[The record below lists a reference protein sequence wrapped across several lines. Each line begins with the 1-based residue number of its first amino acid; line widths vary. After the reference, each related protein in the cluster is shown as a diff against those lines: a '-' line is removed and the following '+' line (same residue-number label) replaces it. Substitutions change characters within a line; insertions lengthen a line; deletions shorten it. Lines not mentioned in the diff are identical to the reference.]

1 MNTIDKKRQRVFH
14 LMLLL
19 PVVVLFV
26 FNYLPIFGIVIA
38 FQDYQPGLGFFE
50 SRWVGLDNF
59 KTLALLPD
67 FVPTL
72 RNTLLIALFKIIGN
86 LVIPIIFALMLNEL
100 RIKWFK
106 KTVQTVTYLPY
117 FLSWVV
123 LGGILLDFLSQ
134 GNTAGDA
141 GLMNRALLGMGLID
155 TPISFLGDKNVFPA
169 TVIISDVWKNF
180 GYNTIVFLAALTNV
194 NPSLYEASAIDGA
207 GRWKQTWHVTLPGIT
222 PIIIL
227 MTVLSIG
234 SILNAGF
241 EQIFVLYSPS
251 VYETGDII
259 DTLVYR
265 LGLVDS
271 QFSLSAAVGVF
282 KSVISG
288 ILILISYKLADK
300 YAGYRV
306 F

>member
-1 MNTIDKKRQRVFH
+1 MNSIDKSRQRVFH

-19 PVVVLFV
+19 PVLILFI

-38 FQDYQPGLGFFE
+38 FQNYQPGLGFLK
-50 SRWVGLDNF
+50 SDWVGFDNF

-67 FVPTL
+67 FMPAL
-72 RNTLLIALFKIIGN
+72 RNTLVIAVFKIIGN
-86 LVIPIIFALMLNEL
+86 LVFPVAFALMINEL
-100 RIKWFK
+100 RVKWFK
-106 KTVQTVTYLPY
+106 KTVQTITYLPY

-134 GNTAGDA
+134 GNTASDA
-141 GLMNRALLGMGLID
+141 GLMNSVLINLGLVD
-155 TPISFLGDKNVFPA
+155 APISFLGDKNIFP
-169 TVIISDVWKNF
+169 TTIIISDVWKNF
-180 GYNTIVFLAALTNV
+180 GYNTIVYLAALTNI
-194 NPSLYEASAIDGA
+194 NPSLYEASSIDGA
-207 GRWKQTWHVTLPGIT
+207 GRWKQTWHVTIPGIT

-271 QFSLSAAVGVF
+271 QFSLSAAVGMF
-282 KSVISG
+282 KSVVSG
-288 ILILISYKLADK
+288 SLIWISYKLADQ
-300 YAGYRV
+300 YAGSRV